1 MATDAEGGNLL
12 VGECKFWEGPV
23 GINVI
28 KSLEEKAEM
37 VEWNKNNRH
46 IWYVLFS
53 INGFT
58 SELEELANQRDD
70 IVLRC

>member
-1 MATDAEGGNLL
+1 
-12 VGECKFWEGPV
+12 
-23 GINVI
+23 
-28 KSLEEKAEM
+28 M